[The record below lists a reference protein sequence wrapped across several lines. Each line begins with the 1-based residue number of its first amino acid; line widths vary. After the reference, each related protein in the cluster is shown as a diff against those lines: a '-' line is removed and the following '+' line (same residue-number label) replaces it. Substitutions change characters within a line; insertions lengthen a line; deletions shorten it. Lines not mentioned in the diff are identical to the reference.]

1 MKKEDLHKIA
11 PKLSEI
17 PLDKSGFETPENYF
31 NAIED
36 IVIARLK
43 AEVVQNNH
51 EKVKPSENYFDSI
64 EDRVLTKIKTT
75 PKVISLKSKIVKFA
89 VPITIAAS
97 LLLVFILNDNSN
109 AVTFDSLSIS
119 EIENWIENGTIDIDA
134 SSIASMYPDIELD
147 NDYFS
152 SSISDNEVL
161 EYLYE
166 EDLDEII
173 YEN

>member
-11 PKLSEI
+11 PKLSKIQLDEI
-17 PLDKSGFETPENYF
+17 GFELPENYF
-31 NAIED
+31 NTIED

-43 AEVVQNNH
+43 AEIVQNDYD
-51 EKVKPSENYFDSI
+51 KTKLPENYFDSI
-64 EDRVLTKIKTT
+64 EDRVLTKIKTS

-89 VPITIAAS
+89 VPIAIAAS

-109 AVTFDSLSIS
+109 TVTFDSLEIS

-134 SSIASMYPDIELD
+134 SNIASMYPDIEL
-147 NDYFS
+147 NIDYFS
-152 SSISDNEVL
+152 SSISDNEFL

-166 EDLDEII
+166 EDLEEII